1 MSALINGHR
10 GTEVTKGTEAPLG
23 VSPTAPSDP
32 FCTFRTFCTSVPN
45 VPRANQQALIAALE
59 RARAELVALD
69 GGVTIFDGE
78 PIG

>member
-1 MSALINGHR
+1 MASEDNDRLHHLIELLEDELHQAQR
-10 GTEVTKGTEAPLG
+10 
-23 VSPTAPSDP
+23 
-32 FCTFRTFCTSVPN
+32 R
-45 VPRANQQALIAALE
+45 QQSLIAALE